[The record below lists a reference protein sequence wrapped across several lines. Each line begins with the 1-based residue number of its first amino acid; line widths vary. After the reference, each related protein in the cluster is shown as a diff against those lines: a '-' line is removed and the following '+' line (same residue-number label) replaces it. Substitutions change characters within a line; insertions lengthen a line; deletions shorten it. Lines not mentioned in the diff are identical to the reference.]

1 MARVFQQTASG
12 GARAWLGVH
21 IQSVTPNVSN
31 STATGPTQG
40 AVVVDKP
47 DPRSPA
53 AAAGIEIGDVIT
65 AINGQSVTG
74 ASYLSQRSAAMA
86 GTSLPLTIIR
96 NGKPKTLW
104 IVPSKV
110 PDHEPAANST
120 PQPATNLTQP
130 AANSTSAYADASAA
144 INREDYAAALRIVQP
159 LADQG
164 EAKFQG
170 LLGLMYS
177 EGWGVTQSYGEA
189 MRWYRRAADQGDAL
203 AQSFVGFMYRD
214 GKGVAKDYVRAYVW
228 FNLAAQSNEPADE
241 PGHYTPARMAAQS
254 RDFIASKMPPAQIAE
269 ARELIK
275 KWGPNSKQ
283 WP

>member
-1 MARVFQQTASG
+1 MAWTMAKCLAFLILLAIVPGEKAFVQDAQIPSG

-53 AAAGIEIGDVIT
+53 AAAEIEIGDVIT

-86 GTSLPLTIIR
+86 GTSLPLTILR
-96 NGKPKTLW
+96 NGKPRTLW

-130 AANSTSAYADASAA
+130 AASSTSAYADANAA
-144 INREDYAAALRIVQP
+144 INRQDYAAALHIVQP

-164 EAKFQG
+164 EAKFQV

-177 EGWGVTQSYGEA
+177 EGMG
-189 MRWYRRAADQGDAL
+189 R
-203 AQSFVGFMYRD
+203 
-214 GKGVAKDYVRAYVW
+214 
-228 FNLAAQSNEPADE
+228 
-241 PGHYTPARMAAQS
+241 
-254 RDFIASKMPPAQIAE
+254 IAE
-269 ARELIK
+269 LRRVHKMVSSRRLTR
-275 KWGPNSKQ
+275 GM
-283 WP
+283 